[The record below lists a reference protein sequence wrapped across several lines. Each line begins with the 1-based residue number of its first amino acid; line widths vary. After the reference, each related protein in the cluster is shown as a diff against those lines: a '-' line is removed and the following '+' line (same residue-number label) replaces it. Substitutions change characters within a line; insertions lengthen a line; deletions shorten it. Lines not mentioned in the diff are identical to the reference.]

1 MKKLL
6 CASLM
11 MLSMCTIFLQ
21 AQTLKTPSPSPLQVI
36 KQDFALSFIEISYS
50 RPDMKGRQ
58 IFGKLVPFGE
68 MWRTGA
74 NKATRVSFGEDV
86 KVGGNA
92 IKAGDYALYTIPNK
106 DEWEVIL
113 NKGVNNGG
121 TAGYKKEED
130 VVRFKVKPMSIHE
143 SVRTFTIQIENVSSS
158 ACEIHIMW
166 DKIAI
171 SIPVLADIDSKIM
184 TQIDDALNKDNKPY
198 FQSANYYYENG
209 KDLKQALTWVN
220 KSIEANP
227 DAFWMLHLKAKIQA
241 KSGDKFGATE
251 SAKKSI
257 ELAKKA
263 NNNDYVRL
271 NEDLI
276 AGLK

>member
-36 KQDFALSFIEISYS
+36 KQDFALSFIEIAYS

-166 DKIAI
+166 DKTAI

-263 NNNDYVRL
+263 KNNDYVRL

>member
-1 MKKLL
+1 
-6 CASLM
+6 M
-11 MLSMCTIFLQ
+11 MLSMCTVYLQ
-21 AQTLKTPSPSPLQVI
+21 AQTLKTPSPSPSQVL
-36 KQDFALSFIEISYS
+36 KQDFALSFIEIAYS

-86 KVGGNA
+86 KVAGNA

-106 DEWEVIL
+106 DEWEIIL
-113 NKGVNNGG
+113 NKGINNGG
-121 TAGYKKEED
+121 IVGYKKEDD
-130 VVRFKVKPMSIHE
+130 VVRFKVKPTAIHE
-143 SVRTFTIQIENVSSS
+143 SVRTFTIQVANIASN
-158 ACEIHIMW
+158 ACEIQIMW
-166 DKIAI
+166 DKTSI

-184 TQIDDALNKDNKPY
+184 TQINDALNKDNKPY

-209 KDLKQALTWVN
+209 KDLKQALTWINQAFEV
-220 KSIEANP
+220 SP
-227 DAFWMLHLKAKIQA
+227 DGYWVLYLKAKIQA
-241 KSGDKFGATE
+241 KSGDKNGATE

>member
-1 MKKLL
+1 
-6 CASLM
+6 M

-166 DKIAI
+166 DKTAI